1 MQNSLR
7 NSQQNSTS
15 NIVTTSNII
24 VSADPPKLLEQVRGK
39 IRLKHYSIRT
49 EQAYLDW
56 IKRFI
61 LHFDKRHPNEMGAVE
76 VEVFLTYL
84 AVQRNV
90 SASTQ
95 NQAKSA
101 LLFLYKE
108 VLGVA
113 LPWLDNV
120 EQAKTPKRLP
130 VVLTKTEVQAVLGR
144 MTGTHWLVAS
154 LLYGTGMRILEVLR
168 LRVKDIDFERKEIL
182 IRDAKGFKDRVTMLP
197 LTLVA
202 PLKTHLERVKQ
213 LHQNDLNDGLGAVYM
228 PQALGL
234 KFPYAAR
241 DWIWQYVFPS
251 GNLSVDPRTKSAS
264 PSDGTTKQPTKSTSG
279 QVSAYPQPSPTR
291 GEGASLQPVLR
302 RHHLQDQAVQRA
314 MRQAVVNSAITK
326 PATPHTLRHSFAT
339 HLLEGG
345 YDIRTVQELLGHSD
359 VATTMIYTH
368 VLNKGGRGV
377 SSPLD
382 VL

>member
-1 MQNSLR
+1 MQNLTE
-7 NSQQNSTS
+7 NFSQKAIASTE
-15 NIVTTSNII
+15 
-24 VSADPPKLLEQVRGK
+24 PPKLLMQVRGK

-76 VEVFLTYL
+76 VEVFLTHL
-84 AVQRNV
+84 AVERNV

-144 MTGTHWLVAS
+144 LSGTHWLIAS
-154 LLYGTGMRILEVLR
+154 LLYGTGMRILEALR

-197 LTLVA
+197 LALVA

-213 LHQNDLNDGLGAVYM
+213 LHQNDLNDGVGAVYM

-234 KFPYAAR
+234 KFPYGAR

-251 GNLSVDPRTKSAS
+251 GNMSQDPHANNE
-264 PSDGTTKQPTKSTSG
+264 
-279 QVSAYPQPSPTR
+279 A
-291 GEGASLQPVLR
+291 EPVMR

-314 MRQAVVNSAITK
+314 MRQAVKDSAITK

-359 VATTMIYTH
+359 VSTTMIYTH